1 MTISVILMKKEI
13 GKQKPSLTNS
23 AGFIIFAKTLQAML
37 IKKGRNEKLIEKRNR
52 KLVCRFYFYSNLMS
66 LNFSKC
72 LELLEE
78 ELDLSQSRITDLL
91 AANSD
96 LITLLERSN
105 TTLAD
110 LKTAYPFMSW
120 HYDHGKRS
128 QNAGQMS
135 LALFA

>member
-1 MTISVILMKKEI
+1 MI
-13 GKQKPSLTNS
+13 P
-23 AGFIIFAKTLQAML
+23 
-37 IKKGRNEKLIEKRNR
+37 KKGRNERLIQKRNH
-52 KLVCRFYFYSNLMS
+52 KLVCRFYFYSTIMS

-91 AANSD
+91 AENSE
-96 LITLLERSN
+96 LITSLERTN
-105 TTLAD
+105 ATTSE

-128 QNAGQMS
+128 QIGAQTS

>member
-1 MTISVILMKKEI
+1 MFL
-13 GKQKPSLTNS
+13 
-23 AGFIIFAKTLQAML
+23 
-37 IKKGRNEKLIEKRNR
+37 KKGRNERLIQKRNQ
-52 KLVCRFYFYSNLMS
+52 KLVCRFFFYSNLMS

-72 LELLEE
+72 LELLEN

-91 AANSD
+91 ADNSE

-105 TTLAD
+105 TTLAE
-110 LKTAYPFMSW
+110 LKSAYPFMNW

-128 QNAGQMS
+128 QTLGQTS